1 MQLEKRWKRE
11 RERENGVCIVNTD
24 FWKPYKVRVY
34 VVKLI
39 CVYKAIHLQKS
50 FDFQCLCVI
59 NSGCVDLFRVYI
71 YIGVRC
77 CLVHVYSSGFAY
89 YRSCI
94 FRKTNQKTSL
104 LYKIC
109 EICMYIY
116 IWENLAMFIPTDCV
130 RIVSFRGIQMYNK
143 QSKAIFC
150 FFWKNFG
157 FICPQRIRQVSVYV
171 STIFFFF
178 QKHISVA
185 ELNINIVTGRFTF
198 FLSFFLSLLM
208 YIVHNLRMNI
218 YM

>member
-1 MQLEKRWKRE
+1 MC
-11 RERENGVCIVNTD
+11 GVV
-24 FWKPYKVRVY
+24 
-34 VVKLI
+34 LI

-50 FDFQCLCVI
+50 FDFQCLCG
-59 NSGCVDLFRVYI
+59 SLSRI
-71 YIGVRC
+71 YWCAVC
-77 CLVHVYSSGFAY
+77 CLVHVYKYSSGFAY

-109 EICMYIY
+109 EICIYIY
-116 IWENLAMFIPTDCV
+116 LESCHVYSHRLCV

-171 STIFFFF
+171 STIFFLF

-185 ELNINIVTGRFTF
+185 EWI
-198 FLSFFLSLLM
+198 
-208 YIVHNLRMNI
+208 
-218 YM
+218 

>member
-1 MQLEKRWKRE
+1 MCGLSR
-11 RERENGVCIVNTD
+11 
-24 FWKPYKVRVY
+24 
-34 VVKLI
+34 
-39 CVYKAIHLQKS
+39 
-50 FDFQCLCVI
+50 
-59 NSGCVDLFRVYI
+59 I
-71 YIGVRC
+71 YIIYWCAVC
-77 CLVHVYSSGFAY
+77 CLVHVYKYSSGFAY

-109 EICMYIY
+109 EICIYIY
-116 IWENLAMFIPTDCV
+116 LESCHVYSHRLCV

-171 STIFFFF
+171 STIFFLF

>member
-1 MQLEKRWKRE
+1 MKEKE
-11 RERENGVCIVNTD
+11 RERKRCVYSYRGTD
-24 FWKPYKVRVY
+24 FWKTNKVCVCG
-34 VVKLI
+34 VVLI

-50 FDFQCLCVI
+50 FDFQCLCV

-71 YIGVRC
+71 YWCAVC

-171 STIFFFF
+171 STIFFLF

>member
-1 MQLEKRWKRE
+1 MCGLSR
-11 RERENGVCIVNTD
+11 
-24 FWKPYKVRVY
+24 
-34 VVKLI
+34 
-39 CVYKAIHLQKS
+39 
-50 FDFQCLCVI
+50 
-59 NSGCVDLFRVYI
+59 I
-71 YIGVRC
+71 YWCAVC
-77 CLVHVYSSGFAY
+77 CLVHVYKYSSGFAY

-109 EICMYIY
+109 EICIYIY
-116 IWENLAMFIPTDCV
+116 LESCHVYSHRLCV

-171 STIFFFF
+171 STIFFLF

-198 FLSFFLSLLM
+198 FLSFFRFWCIS
-208 YIVHNLRMNI
+208 YII
-218 YM
+218 YAWTSTCRWTNRWVAIYIYIYI